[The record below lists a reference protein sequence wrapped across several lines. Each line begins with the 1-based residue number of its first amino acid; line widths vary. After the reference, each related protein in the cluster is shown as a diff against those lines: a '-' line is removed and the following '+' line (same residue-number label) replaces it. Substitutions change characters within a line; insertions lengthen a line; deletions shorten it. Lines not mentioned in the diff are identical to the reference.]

1 MMSDPYKVLGVSPNA
16 SDEEIKKAY
25 RKLSRMYHP
34 DANINNPNK
43 DRAEEKFKDVQQAYE
58 QIIKEK
64 ERKTSGNYQGYY
76 SNAGRESVEM
86 QAVYNF
92 LNSRQ
97 YKQALNVLEGIS
109 ERDARWYY
117 CSAIANAG
125 VGNNILALDNAKRAA
140 ALEPTNLEYVNLV
153 RQLEYGGQWYQNMGR
168 NYGEPVLHAGNCCCE
183 MLYCTMIF
191 RCCCFP
197 F

>member
-97 YKQALNVLEGIS
+97 YKEALNVLEGIS

-168 NYGEPVLHAGNCCCE
+168 NYGEPVLNAGNCCCE